1 MYIGRMINLCRPTR
15 ALVFIISLLVASST
29 CLMGASISIP
39 NYSFETPIAPAPFY
53 ANPQIDS
60 WQQVP
65 DWTAQESGVFSNVP
79 PNAIDNCDGA
89 QGGFLFA
96 TPGVSFFQDYDSTDY
111 AHPIPTHAFDTTYE
125 VGKSYTLTVAVLGGT
140 NLTFPMQEGTTVEL
154 DLYYRDMASNIAVVA
169 STTITNSSALFPTN
183 NHFLDFQLQSPTVN
197 AGDAWANQHIGI
209 RLLSTTSTNLMGGYW
224 DLDNIRLTSAVTPA
238 LRVGGW
244 ANGQFTLTLQ
254 SEPGL
259 AFDILAA
266 TDPTLAGSNWTR
278 LGTITN
284 LTGTIPFTDTGAG
297 SSSRYYRARQV
308 P

>member
-1 MYIGRMINLCRPTR
+1 MYIGRMINLCRPVR
-15 ALVFIISLLVASST
+15 SLVLVVSLFVASST
-29 CLMGASISIP
+29 CLMGAMISIP
-39 NYSFETPIAPAPFY
+39 NYSFETPIAPPPFY

-60 WQQVP
+60 WQQDP

-79 PNAIDNCDGA
+79 PNAIDNCDGGQA
-89 QGGFLFA
+89 AFLFA

-111 AHPIPTHAFDTTYE
+111 AHPIPTHTFNTTYE

-140 NLTFPMQEGTTVEL
+140 NLTFPMQEGTTLEL

-197 AGDAWANQHIGI
+197 AGDAWADQHIGI
-209 RLLSTTSTNLMGGYW
+209 RLLSTTSTNLQGGYW
-224 DLDNIRLTSAVTPA
+224 DLDNIRLTSAVTTA
-238 LRVGGW
+238 LRAGGW
-244 ANGQFTLTLQ
+244 ANGQFTLALQ

-266 TDPTLAGSNWTR
+266 TDPALPGSNWTR
-278 LGTITN
+278 LATVTN
-284 LTGTIPFTDTGAG
+284 LTGTMPFTDTGAG
-297 SSSRYYRARQV
+297 SGRRYYRARQV